1 MTYVNLKLMDPTR
14 SQEDVN
20 LLKTIRR
27 ANLDVFWAREPGIVE
42 ATKREG
48 RKLAML
54 GRDVGLENLFP
65 AMEPF
70 PVADT
75 QGRYRA
81 TLQYDTVRK
90 IRYAYTLIFSMCLDK
105 L

>member
-1 MTYVNLKLMDPTR
+1 MDPTR
-14 SQEDVN
+14 SQEDIN

-27 ANLDVFWAREPGIVE
+27 ANHDGFSAREPGTLE

-54 GRDVGLENLFP
+54 GRDMGLENLFP
-65 AMEPF
+65 AMSPF

-90 IRYAYTLIFSMCLDK
+90 MRYVYTLIFGMRLDK